1 MKQSLLV
8 TAPPSS
14 RFLELCLDPLTL
26 LPPYSAQIDI
36 CTFSQTSLVHPLTPH
51 LFLHE
56 VYTPAYPPSIL
67 TSCFPPKVIWA
78 RRPRIL

>member
-26 LPPYSAQIDI
+26 LPPYSAQIGI
-36 CTFSQTSLVHPLTPH
+36 CAFTKTSLVHPLTPH
-51 LFLHE
+51 LFLRQ
-56 VYTPAYPPSIL
+56 VYTPGYLPSIL
-67 TSCFPPKVIWA
+67 ISCFPPE
-78 RRPRIL
+78 RILA